1 MMPNDQPFAVN
12 VSSSELAFSGMIW
25 NVKRE
30 AFDFGEQKLT
40 REFVEHPG
48 AVAVI
53 AINSSNQV
61 LMIRQYRHPVGEFL
75 WEIPAGL
82 LDVAGESHEMAAR
95 RELLEETGYLAQSL
109 EPLIEFFT
117 TPGGSSEKIS
127 IYLARDLALS
137 QDRPAVVGEEADMLV
152 DWVDF
157 DEALAAVLSSRIKSP
172 SAAVAI
178 MAAALGKRD

>member
-12 VSSSELAFSGMIW
+12 VSSSDLAFGGMIW
-25 NVKRE
+25 NVRRE
-30 AFDFGEQKLT
+30 VFEFGEQELT

-48 AVAVI
+48 AVAVV
-53 AINSSNQV
+53 AINENNQV

-82 LDVAGESHEMAAR
+82 LDVAGESHELAAR
-95 RELLEETGYLAQSL
+95 RELLEEAGYLAQNL

-127 IYLARDLALS
+127 IFLARNLVVS
-137 QDRPAVVGEEADMLV
+137 EDRPEVHGEELDMLV
-152 DWVDF
+152 EWVDF
-157 DEALAAVLSSRIKSP
+157 DEVLAAVLSSRIKSP
-172 SAAVAI
+172 SAAVGI
-178 MAAALGKRD
+178 MAAALGKRA